1 MALLKDIGYGMRQ
14 LIKSPGYAISTIA
27 SLALGIGAT
36 TAIFSVVYGVLL
48 NPYPYRNAN
57 RIVHVELH
65 LKNGRFGQL
74 MVNHRQFEEVRH
86 ALAVEDVFFED
97 KQQRNLTGEMPPV
110 ALSVGFYSPN
120 FFDYMGVPPILGREF
135 TPADAPGG
143 NPAPLVVLSY
153 PLWQEHYGGRRDV
166 VGRTIEF
173 DRVSYTVI
181 GVVPPRF
188 RWGDCD
194 AYALAMP
201 TSDPLHYG
209 LAYPRLKNESANDAA
224 QAEFQS
230 LVNRFAAEDP
240 KNYPQDSR
248 VKLASLN
255 DELLGSFSG
264 TVALLFGAALGLL
277 VIGCVNVSNLMVAR
291 GISRYQEFAVRT
303 SLGASRWRLV
313 RQLLTESILLSLISA
328 SLGILAS
335 YWGVQVI
342 ARMLPDNSVPHEA
355 VIRLNLAVL
364 IFSVCI
370 SVLSGIVFGLSP
382 AFQLSRSERGS
393 LLQAGSLRTAG
404 RLPRRLMHRLPLA
417 GQAALTL
424 MLLASAGGALKLF
437 LARIHT
443 PLGFDP
449 ENVFQ
454 IFVEFRRSAWPEPIN
469 QRLLFGQLDAV
480 RENIAQA
487 PGVTDA
493 GVSTWQP
500 LMRER
505 SSGISIPDKPDL
517 NEARAALMEISPQL
531 ISVLRIPLL
540 RGRVFD
546 QAESSRRAPLAL
558 VNQAF
563 VNQYLRGMEPIGQL
577 VRIRPRQSFP
587 EVSLEV
593 IGVLGDAINDELDPV
608 KPAVFFP
615 YSVDPNLRPGEL
627 IFVRASSDAEAAIRS
642 VKARLS
648 ETNPDLIVTNVRT
661 FQYSLETYGWAS
673 ERLAAT
679 IFAIYALTALVLA
692 ASGVYGVVSFA
703 VTQEKRALGIRLA
716 LGATRMAVVRLV
728 LRSTA
733 EMLAL
738 GVAGGLIVTLI
749 WAPIISSWGG
759 GNLSDPFT
767 LLGAVFVMTAVGAVA
782 CLLPAWRA
790 AMLDP
795 MQVLRAE

>member
-1 MALLKDIGYGMRQ
+1 
-14 LIKSPGYAISTIA
+14 
-27 SLALGIGAT
+27 
-36 TAIFSVVYGVLL
+36 
-48 NPYPYRNAN
+48 
-57 RIVHVELH
+57 
-65 LKNGRFGQL
+65 
-74 MVNHRQFEEVRH
+74 
-86 ALAVEDVFFED
+86 
-97 KQQRNLTGEMPPV
+97 
-110 ALSVGFYSPN
+110 
-120 FFDYMGVPPILGREF
+120 MGVPPILGREF

-153 PLWQEHYGGRRDV
+153 PFWQEHYGGRRDV
-166 VGRTIEF
+166 VGRMIEF
-173 DRVSYTVI
+173 DHVPYIVT

-188 RWGDCD
+188 RWSDCD

-209 LAYPRLKNESANDAA
+209 IAYPRLKNESVSAA
-224 QAEFQS
+224 AEAEFQG
-230 LVNRFAAEDP
+230 LVNSFAAEDP

-277 VIGCVNVSNLMVAR
+277 VIGCVNVSNLMLAR

-370 SVLSGIVFGLSP
+370 AVLTGIVFGLSP
-382 AFQLSRSERGS
+382 ALQLSRSERGS
-393 LLQAGSLRTAG
+393 LLQAGNLRTAG
-404 RLPRRLMHRLPLA
+404 RLRRRLMHRLPLA

-449 ENVFQ
+449 KNVFG
-454 IFVEFRRSAWPEPIN
+454 IFVEFPRSAWPEPIN

-493 GVSTWQP
+493 GVSLTWRP
-500 LMRER
+500 LMRAR
-505 SSGISIPDKPDL
+505 SSDIFISNKPDL
-517 NEARAALMEISPQL
+517 NEARAMLMEISPQL

-546 QAESSRRAPLAL
+546 QAESLRRAPLAL

-577 VRIRPRQSFP
+577 VRIRPQQSLT

-593 IGVLGDAINDELDPV
+593 IGVLGDAINDEFGPV

-627 IFVRASSDAEAAIRS
+627 MFVRARSDAEAAIRS

-648 ETNPDLIVTNVRT
+648 EIKPDLIVTNVRT
-661 FQYSLETYGWAS
+661 FRYSLETYGWAS

-716 LGATRMAVVRLV
+716 LGATRAAVVRLV

-738 GVAGGLIVTLI
+738 GTATGLIATLI
-749 WAPIISSWGG
+749 WGPIISSWGG
-759 GNLSDPFT
+759 GNLSDALT
-767 LLGAVFVMTAVGAVA
+767 LLGAVSVLIAVGAIA
-782 CLLPAWRA
+782 CVLPAWRA
-790 AMLDP
+790 ATLDP